1 MRLVVLPKALA
12 AEHLSDHSDAFGVL
26 PSSYSEVCDYTFGNN
41 TFFNII
47 FSTADAAVA
56 IGRIGTFLT
65 AEELP
70 DPFEIDP
77 KREDAIAV
85 DGDFQWEAANPAASA
100 AKFQTGKSSGGPG
113 HKKDEKP
120 KKDAS
125 TSRKRRSLFG
135 KKTDSVLPVTA
146 PAVDAEKKVEEPFG
160 LKNLEL
166 KIKKGSFVA
175 IVGTVG
181 SGKVC
186 DSSLSGIRPA
196 YSAIV
201 EFIAAGLDR

>member
-1 MRLVVLPKALA
+1 MKIGRLTN
-12 AEHLSDHSDAFGVL
+12 LS
-26 PSSYSEVCDYTFGNN
+26 C
-41 TFFNII
+41 
-47 FSTADAAVA
+47 STADAAVA
-56 IGRIGTFLT
+56 IGRIGSFLT

-77 KREDAIAV
+77 KREHAIAV

-100 AKFQTGKSSGGPG
+100 GKFQTGKSSGGPG
-113 HKKDEKP
+113 HQKDEKP

-125 TSRKRRSLFG
+125 TSSKRRSLFG

-146 PAVDAEKKVEEPFG
+146 NAADAEEKKVEEPFG

-186 DSSLSGIRPA
+186 DSALSGICPA

-201 EFIAAGLDR
+201 EFTIAGLDR